1 MGLLDRRGK
10 GRPEG
15 GIEGK
20 ALIRESNRSGKAF
33 GQFSDFEQL
42 NRFGTRTYRLVLEV
56 RIPDHDP
63 YEVEGKFEVPR
74 KAENTGLLAGGVG
87 NPLRP
92 GLELP
97 VRVDAADST
106 SIEIDWERYLK
117 TPGRKQAQRSAT
129 QSARNRQMA
138 EQLERNPK
146 LAEKARA
153 GNRVAAQ
160 SWAAAVK
167 GGKMSREEFEQTV
180 SLEVE
185 TGRMDPADAEA
196 ARATLD
202 G

>member
-1 MGLLDRRGK
+1 M
-10 GRPEG
+10 
-15 GIEGK
+15 
-20 ALIRESNRSGKAF
+20 
-33 GQFSDFEQL
+33 
-42 NRFGTRTYRLVLEV
+42 LEV
-56 RIPDHDP
+56 RIPDRDP

-74 KAENTGLLAGGVG
+74 KAENTGLLPGAIGK
-87 NPLRP
+87 PLGP

-97 VRVDAADST
+97 VTVDAADSKLV
-106 SIEIDWERYLK
+106 EIDWERYLK
-117 TPGRKQAQRSAT
+117 TPGRKEAQRAAT

-146 LAEKARA
+146 VAEKVRTQ
-153 GNRVAAQ
+153 NRVAVQ

-167 GGKMSREEFEQTV
+167 AGSLSREEFEQTV

-196 ARATLD
+196 ARAELD